1 MAVPINIPF
10 VFEVGQPV
18 VANQHNS
25 NNTSIAN
32 FVTQLQNGQ
41 NYGTGVIGTTTIAPG
56 AITSALIANGNVT
69 GDKLEGSIVL
79 TGTPNI
85 GTALASTL
93 TIGSVPGLT
102 APTNGALVQGNVVF
116 HLAISPLVAN
126 YVLALTDDGK
136 LLEFNAPSAVSVTI
150 PLDTSVDFPI
160 GTQITFIQ
168 TGAGQISFVPIGGV
182 TLNSNPANGRTRGIW
197 TSAVLI
203 KRAANTWIL
212 LGDLSS

>member
-41 NYGTGVIGTTTIAPG
+41 NYGTGVIGTTTIAAG
-56 AITSALIANGNVT
+56 AITSALIADGNVT
-69 GDKLEGSIVL
+69 SAKLEGSIVL
-79 TGTPNI
+79 SGVPNI
-85 GTALASTL
+85 GTAIATTL

-116 HLAISPLVAN
+116 HLAINSLVAS
-126 YVLALTDDGK
+126 YVLVLSDDGK
-136 LLEFNAPSAVSVTI
+136 LIQINAPSLATVTI
-150 PLDTSVDFPI
+150 PLDSSVDFPV

-168 TGAGQISFVPIGGV
+168 TGAGQISFAPSGGV
-182 TLNSNPANGRTRGIW
+182 TLNSNPSNGRTRGIW

-203 KRAANTWIL
+203 KRDANTWVL

>member
-1 MAVPINIPF
+1 MAVPINIQYT
-10 VFEVGQPV
+10 FEVGQPV
-18 VANQHNS
+18 IAEQHNA

-41 NYGTGVIGTTTIAPG
+41 NYGTGVIGTATLAAGAVTT
-56 AITSALIANGNVT
+56 AILADGNVT
-69 GDKLEGSIVL
+69 SAKIQSSVVL
-79 TGTPNI
+79 TTPNI
-85 GTALASTL
+85 GAATASTL

-136 LLEFNAPSAVSVTI
+136 LLEFDAPSAVSVTI
-150 PLDTSVDFPI
+150 PLDSSVDFPV

-168 TGAGQISFVPIGGV
+168 TGNGQISFVPTGGV

-203 KRAANTWIL
+203 KRLANTWVL
-212 LGDLSS
+212 LGDLSA

>member
-41 NYGTGVIGTTTIAPG
+41 NYGTGVIGTTTITPG
-56 AITSALIANGNVT
+56 AITTGLIANGNVT
-69 GDKLEGSIVL
+69 SDKLEGSIVL
-79 TGTPNI
+79 SGVPNI
-85 GTALASTL
+85 GTATASSIVVGTVN
-93 TIGSVPGLT
+93 VPTPSSGIVT
-102 APTNGALVQGNVVF
+102 AGNVVF
-116 HLAISPLVAN
+116 HLDINSLVAS
-126 YVLALTDDGK
+126 YVLALSDDGK
-136 LLEFNAPSAVSVTI
+136 LIEINAPSLATVTI
-150 PLDTSVDFPI
+150 PLDSSVDFPV

-168 TGAGQISFVPIGGV
+168 TGAGQISFVPTGGV
-182 TLNSNPANGRTRGIW
+182 ILNSNPTNGRTRGIW